1 MLIYIVDYDKE
12 KVISHEMG
20 DVANLD
26 QFNREMD
33 ELFGD
38 GNWYDDEG
46 DANETLENYKE
57 GDK

>member
-1 MLIYIVDYDKE
+1 MLIYTIDYDNLIIME
-12 KVISHEMG
+12 KEMG
-20 DVANLD
+20 DVANLEG
-26 QFNREMD
+26 FNREMD

-57 GDK
+57 EEE